1 MQHFR
6 RGERLNEGELH
17 AIMAESPRGAFLR
30 EARSS
35 REVRSEPV
43 NATTCGEAV
52 MKLLSAYEVDTVF
65 GMAGTMT
72 VELYR
77 GISLAGIRH
86 VQCRNEQGA
95 SLMAD
100 GYARA
105 TGKPGVCTIIA
116 GPGVTN
122 AATGIAQAYC
132 DSQPLLVLSGACA
145 ATTQGKGWGAIH
157 ELADQAA
164 VTAGFTAYS
173 VMIRYPQELP
183 EWIARAYGTFRGSR
197 PRPVHLSLPR
207 DVLPQPVEADWKP
220 RRAPSLPMP
229 DQSAIE
235 EAADLLARAK
245 RPLILVGG
253 GAAGT
258 RSALTDIAERIGAPV
273 LSTNAG
279 KGILPESH
287 PLSLGCSIVRQ
298 PSQQALSDADVVLL
312 VGSQVSA
319 GDHFMPALDIPGDI
333 IRIDIDPRELTSNY
347 GAAVPIQA
355 DARAAMRA
363 LASALSSR
371 KPAAHRSQG
380 ESRVREVRARI
391 EAEMTEV
398 EHLHER
404 VWKTLRSALPADAI
418 VMGDAS
424 QIVYS
429 GSFAMPMEMERCWH
443 YSGTYCSL
451 GVALPMAIGA
461 KIGSPHRPVIAVA
474 GDGGIMF
481 TINELATAAEE
492 RIALPVIVWNN
503 DALKEI
509 VDQMDRRQIPRI
521 GVEPKSPDFL
531 RVAEGLGCH
540 AVRASSVGHLAQ
552 SVRDSLAADRPTL
565 IEVRQDS
572 GWLGA

>member
-1 MQHFR
+1 M
-6 RGERLNEGELH
+6 
-17 AIMAESPRGAFLR
+17 
-30 EARSS
+30 
-35 REVRSEPV
+35 
-43 NATTCGEAV
+43 TCGEAV

-77 GISLAGIRH
+77 GIGQAGIRH

-122 AATGIAQAYC
+122 AATGMAQAYC
-132 DSQPLLVLSGACA
+132 DSQPMLVLSGACA
-145 ATTQGKGWGAIH
+145 TPMQGKGWGAVH

-164 VTAGFTAYS
+164 VTAGFTAFS
-173 VMIRYPQELP
+173 AMVRYPEELP
-183 EWIARAYGTFRGSR
+183 ELIARAYAVFRSSR

-207 DVLPQPVEADWKP
+207 DVLPVAVQAGWKT

-229 DQSAIE
+229 DPAAIA
-235 EAADLLARAK
+235 EAGDRLARAT

-253 GAAGT
+253 GAVGS
-258 RSALTDIAERIGAPV
+258 RQALADIAERIGAPV

-279 KGILPESH
+279 KGILPDSH
-287 PLSLGCSIVRQ
+287 PLSLGCSILQ
-298 PSQQALSDADVVLL
+298 KPSQQALADADVVLL
-312 VGSQVSA
+312 VGSQVGM
-319 GDHFMPALDIPGDI
+319 GDHFLPKLDIAGDI
-333 IRIDIDPRELTSNY
+333 IRIDIDPTELISMY
-347 GAAVPIQA
+347 SAAVPIQA
-355 DARAAMRA
+355 DARAAMLA
-363 LASALSSR
+363 LSAALSSR
-371 KPAAHRSQG
+371 QPMSQRSQG
-380 ESRVREVRARI
+380 ESRVREILARN
-391 EAEMTEV
+391 AAAMTEL
-398 EHLHER
+398 EKLHAR
-404 VWKTLRSALPADAI
+404 VWKTVRSALPADAI

-429 GSFAMPMEMERCWH
+429 GTFAMPMEMERCWY

-461 KIGSPHRPVIAVA
+461 KIGAPHRPVIAVA
-474 GDGGIMF
+474 GDGGLMF
-481 TINELATAAEE
+481 TVNELATAAEE
-492 RIALPVIVWNN
+492 RLALPVIVWNN

-509 VDQMDRRQIPRI
+509 VDQMDQRQIPRI

-531 RVAEGLGCH
+531 RLAESLGCH
-540 AVRASSVGHLAQ
+540 ATRPESAGHLAQ
-552 SVRDSLAADRPTL
+552 SVRRALVADRPTL

-572 GWLGA
+572 RWLTE

>member
-1 MQHFR
+1 
-6 RGERLNEGELH
+6 
-17 AIMAESPRGAFLR
+17 
-30 EARSS
+30 
-35 REVRSEPV
+35 
-43 NATTCGEAV
+43 

-77 GISLAGIRH
+77 GLALAGIRH

-132 DSQPLLVLSGACA
+132 DSLPLLVLSGACA
-145 ATTQGKGWGAIH
+145 TLTHAKGWGAIH
-157 ELADQAA
+157 ELNDQAA
-164 VTAGFTAYS
+164 VTAGFTAFS
-173 VMIRYPQELP
+173 AMIRYPAELP
-183 EWIARAYGTFRGSR
+183 ELIARAYAVFRGSR

-207 DVLPQPVEADWKP
+207 DVLPMPVDAEWKP

-229 DQSAIE
+229 DPAAIE
-235 EAADLLARAK
+235 EAADRLARAQ

-258 RSALTDIAERIGAPV
+258 RKALTDIAERIGAPV

-279 KGILPESH
+279 KGILPHSH
-287 PLSLGCSIVRQ
+287 SLSLGCSIVQ
-298 PSQQALSDADVVLL
+298 EASQQELAEADVVLL
-312 VGSQVSA
+312 VGSELSA
-319 GDHFMPALDIPGDI
+319 GDHFLQTLDIPGDI
-333 IRIDIDPRELTSNY
+333 IRIDIDPTELTSMY
-347 GAAVPIQA
+347 SAAVPIQA
-355 DARAAMRA
+355 DARAAM
-363 LASALSSR
+363 SALSSALCSR
-371 KPAAHRSQG
+371 KPAAQRPQG
-380 ESRVREVRARI
+380 EIRVREVLARN
-391 EAEMTEV
+391 AAKMTDV
-398 EHLHER
+398 QRLHAR

-424 QIVYS
+424 QIVYT
-429 GSFAMPMEMERCWH
+429 GSFAMPMEMERCWY

-461 KIGSPHRPVIAVA
+461 KIGAPHRPVIAVA

-481 TINELATAAEE
+481 TVNELATAAEE
-492 RIALPVIVWNN
+492 RLALPIIVWNN

-509 VDQMDRRQIPRI
+509 VDQMDQRQIPRI

-531 RVAEGLGCH
+531 GLAQSLGCH
-540 AVRASSVGHLAQ
+540 AARAASADHLAQ
-552 SVRDSLAADRPTL
+552 SVRDALVADRPTV

-572 GWLGA
+572 PWLKA

>member
-1 MQHFR
+1 
-6 RGERLNEGELH
+6 
-17 AIMAESPRGAFLR
+17 
-30 EARSS
+30 
-35 REVRSEPV
+35 
-43 NATTCGEAV
+43 
-52 MKLLSAYEVDTVF
+52 MKLLAAYEVDTVF

-72 VELYR
+72 LELYR
-77 GISLAGIRH
+77 GIALAGIRH

-132 DSQPLLVLSGACA
+132 DSQPMLVLSGACA
-145 ATTQGKGWGAIH
+145 APTQGKGWGAIH

-164 VTAGFTAYS
+164 VTSGFTAFS
-173 VMIRYPQELP
+173 AMVRYPAELP
-183 EWIARAYGTFRGSR
+183 ELIARAYGVFRGSR

-207 DVLPQPVEADWKP
+207 DVLPESVEDDWQP

-229 DQSAIE
+229 DPAAIE
-235 EAADLLARAK
+235 EAAERLARAR

-253 GAAGT
+253 GAVGT
-258 RSALTDIAERIGAPV
+258 SEALTAIAERIGAPV

-287 PLSLGCSIVRQ
+287 PLSLGGSIVRL
-298 PSQQALSDADVVLL
+298 PSQQALADADVVLL
-312 VGSQVSA
+312 VGSEVSA
-319 GDHFMPALDIPGDI
+319 GDSFLPTLEIKGDI
-333 IRIDIDPRELTSNY
+333 IRIDIDPTELTSMY
-347 GAAVPIQA
+347 AAAVPIQA
-355 DARAAMRA
+355 DARAAM
-363 LASALSSR
+363 LALSIALSRR
-371 KPAAHRSQG
+371 KPAAQRSAG
-380 ESRVREVRARI
+380 ELRAREVRARN
-391 EAEMTEV
+391 AATLTEV
-398 EHLHER
+398 EKLHAH
-404 VWKTLRSALPADAI
+404 VWNTVRSVLPADAM

-424 QIVYS
+424 QLVYS
-429 GSFAMPMEMERCWH
+429 GSFAMPVDMERCWY

-461 KIGSPHRPVIAVA
+461 KIGAPRRPVIAVA

-481 TINELATAAEE
+481 TINELATAVEE
-492 RIALPVIVWNN
+492 RLALPVIVWNN

-521 GVEPKSPDFL
+521 GVEPRSPDFMRL
-531 RVAEGLGCH
+531 AEGFGCH
-540 AVRASSVGHLAQ
+540 AVRAASSEHLAQ
-552 SVRDSLAADRPTL
+552 SVRDALLADRPTV

-572 GWLGA
+572 PWLSLDAARADAARAADR

>member
-1 MQHFR
+1 VKAM
-6 RGERLNEGELH
+6 
-17 AIMAESPRGAFLR
+17 
-30 EARSS
+30 
-35 REVRSEPV
+35 
-43 NATTCGEAV
+43 TCGDAV

-72 VELYR
+72 VDLYR
-77 GISLAGIRH
+77 GIALSGIRH

-145 ATTQGKGWGAIH
+145 TRTQGKGWGAIH
-157 ELADQAA
+157 ELNDQAA
-164 VTAGFTAYS
+164 VTAGFTAFS
-173 VMIRYPQELP
+173 AMVRYPEELP
-183 EWIARAYGTFRGSR
+183 ELIARAYAVFRGSR

-207 DVLPQPVEADWKP
+207 DVLPEAVDADWKT

-229 DQSAIE
+229 DPAAID
-235 EAADLLARAK
+235 EAADRLAQAK

-253 GAAGT
+253 GAVGT
-258 RSALTDIAERIGAPV
+258 RKALTDIAERIGAPV

-287 PLSLGCSIVRQ
+287 PLSLGCSVLQ
-298 PSQQALSDADVVLL
+298 EASQQALADADVVLL
-312 VGSQVSA
+312 VGSEIAA
-319 GDHFMPALDIPGDI
+319 GDHFLSKLEISGDI
-333 IRIDIDPRELTSNY
+333 IRIDIDPTELTSMY
-347 GAAVPIQA
+347 SAAVPIQA
-355 DARAAMRA
+355 DARAAMLA
-363 LASALSSR
+363 LSSALSSR
-371 KPAAHRSQG
+371 KPTSQRSGG
-380 ESRVREVRARI
+380 EHRVRDALARN
-391 EAEMTEV
+391 AAKMTDLEK
-398 EHLHER
+398 LHAR
-404 VWKTLRSALPADAI
+404 VWKILRSALPTDAI
-418 VMGDAS
+418 VMGDAT
-424 QIVYS
+424 QLVYT
-429 GSFAMPMEMERCWH
+429 GCFAMPMEMERCWY
-443 YSGTYCSL
+443 YSGNYCAL

-461 KIGSPHRPVIAVA
+461 KIGAPHRPVIAVA

-503 DALKEI
+503 DALNAI
-509 VDQMDRRQIPRI
+509 VEQMDQRQIPRI

-531 RVAEGLGCH
+531 GLAKSLGCH
-540 AVRASSVGHLAQ
+540 AARPASAEQLAQ
-552 SVRDSLAADRPTL
+552 SVRDALAADRPTL

-572 GWLGA
+572 PWLLA

>member
-1 MQHFR
+1 
-6 RGERLNEGELH
+6 
-17 AIMAESPRGAFLR
+17 
-30 EARSS
+30 
-35 REVRSEPV
+35 
-43 NATTCGEAV
+43 
-52 MKLLSAYEVDTVF
+52 MKLLSAYGVETVF

-77 GISLAGIRH
+77 GIALAGVRH

-132 DSQPLLVLSGACA
+132 DSQPMLVLSGACA
-145 ATTQGKGWGAIH
+145 TLTHGKGWGAIH
-157 ELADQAA
+157 ELGDQAA
-164 VTAGFTAYS
+164 VTAGFTAFS
-173 VMIRYPQELP
+173 AMIRYPEELP
-183 EWIARAYGTFRGSR
+183 ELIARAYALFRGSR

-207 DVLPQPVEADWKP
+207 DVLPVSVESDWKT

-229 DQSAIE
+229 DPAAID
-235 EAADLLARAK
+235 EAADRLAQAK

-253 GAAGT
+253 GAVGT
-258 RSALTDIAERIGAPV
+258 RKSLTAIAERIGAPV

-287 PLSLGCSIVRQ
+287 PLSLGCSILQNPTR
-298 PSQQALSDADVVLL
+298 QALAAADVVLL
-312 VGSQVSA
+312 VGSEVGQ
-319 GDHFMPALDIPGDI
+319 GDHFLPKLDISGDV
-333 IRIDIDPRELTSNY
+333 IRIDIDPTELTSMY
-347 GAAVPIQA
+347 AAAVPIQA
-355 DARAAMRA
+355 DARAAM
-363 LASALSSR
+363 LALSSGLSNR
-371 KPAAHRSQG
+371 KPATQRSEG
-380 ESRVREVRARI
+380 EMRVRDILAGNLTN
-391 EAEMTEV
+391 MTDLEK
-398 EHLHER
+398 LHAR
-404 VWKTLRSALPADAI
+404 VWTILRSALPMDAI

-424 QIVYS
+424 QIVYT
-429 GSFAMPMEMERCWH
+429 GSFAMPMEMERCWY

-461 KIGSPHRPVIAVA
+461 KIGAPHRPVIAVA

-481 TINELATAAEE
+481 TVNELATAAEE

-509 VDQMDRRQIPRI
+509 VDQMDRQQIPRI

-531 RVAEGLGCH
+531 RLAESVGCH
-540 AVRASSVGHLAQ
+540 ATRAASADHLAR
-552 SVRDSLAADRPTL
+552 SVRDALVADRPTL

-572 GWLGA
+572 PWLGP